1 MLGGIWVTAGLAV
14 AFVLLAAKTFGWDF
28 FTATNA
34 NFINYFYGYTTTA
47 PTVPIWSYPP
57 LLVSYLVDNTLFQIG
72 MVVLFGVWFLG
83 WSGTL
88 FLSST
93 RMIFAAAFDRVL
105 PDRRCS
111 GVRAARGPGRRPALH
126 HGPGRGR
133 ERRSMPT
140 PPTSAR

>member
-1 MLGGIWVTAGLAV
+1 MLGGIWVTAGLAL

-57 LLVSYLVDNTLFQIG
+57 LLVSYLIDNSIFQIG

-105 PDRRCS
+105 PT
-111 GVRAARGPGRRPALH
+111 
-126 HGPGRGR
+126 
-133 ERRSMPT
+133 T
-140 PPTSAR
+140 PPRSPSGGRCRSSPCSTSWSRPWWSA